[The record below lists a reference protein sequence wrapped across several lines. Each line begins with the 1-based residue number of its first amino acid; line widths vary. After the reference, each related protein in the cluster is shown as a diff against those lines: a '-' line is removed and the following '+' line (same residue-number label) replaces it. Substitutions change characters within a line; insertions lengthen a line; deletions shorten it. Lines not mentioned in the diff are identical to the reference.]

1 MIEMPFQSVR
11 RLATVAIMLAM
22 LPSAGLAQRCYYVDG
37 VRQCDGG
44 TTVVVVPHRSGD
56 YLEDYGRRRQIR
68 KAQDADEADALDRR
82 ECRRQAVEAANKRD
96 YQRAKALA
104 AICP

>member
-1 MIEMPFQSVR
+1 MNARHSIGAALI
-11 RLATVAIMLAM
+11 LATMASPV
-22 LPSAGLAQRCYYVDG
+22 LAQRNCYYVDG

-44 TTVVVVPHRSGD
+44 GTVVIVPHRSGD

-68 KAQDADEADALDRR
+68 KANDAAEADALDRR
-82 ECRRQAVEAANKRD
+82 SCRQQAVEAANARD
-96 YQRAKALA
+96 YKRAKALA

>member
-1 MIEMPFQSVR
+1 MIEMQLPSVR
-11 RLATVAIMLAM
+11 RMAIAAVVLVQ
-22 LPSAGLAQRCYYVDG
+22 LPSAAMAQRCYYVDG

-44 TTVVVVPHRSGD
+44 TTVVVVPHRTGD

-68 KAQDADEADALDRR
+68 KAQEADEADALDRR